1 MMPGALDPVAV
12 VLGSS
17 RRDGN
22 TRRVVD
28 LVFGR
33 SPRVVVDL
41 SRLDIGPYDYGHRNR
56 GDDFRGV
63 MDDLMTFP
71 VWVLATPVY
80 WYSMSGQMKI
90 FFDRFSEL
98 LTRRREEGR
107 RLRGKHVWVV
117 ASGTDPALPAGFEA
131 PFRQTC
137 DYLGMR
143 YRGAFY
149 LQFDEK
155 RLARPGARHA
165 ASAFAARLAA
175 SVDEHR
181 GRTPVTGAGVVPR
194 VRLEQP
200 GASRQREFL
209 AAVRRSRRLHGR
221 FVSPPATVADY
232 RRWLSRLD
240 GRTHVGHFVIDAGTD
255 ELAGVINLSEI
266 VHGALQSA
274 YLGYYGFTPHA
285 GRGLMA
291 EGMRQVVDRAFGE
304 LGLHRVEANIQPE
317 NAASLAL
324 VTRLGFVREGFSR
337 RYLRING
344 RWRDHERWAL
354 LRETWN
360 AVPRRER
367 KG

>member
-1 MMPGALDPVAV
+1 MTPGALDPVAV

-22 TRRVVD
+22 TRHAVN

-33 SPRVVVDL
+33 RPRLLVDL

-56 GDDFRGV
+56 GDDFRGA
-63 MDDLMTFP
+63 MDALMAFP

-80 WYSMSGQMKI
+80 WYAMSGQMKI

-98 LTRRREEGR
+98 LTGRKEEGR
-107 RLRGKHVWVV
+107 RLRGKQVWVV
-117 ASGTDPALPAGFEA
+117 ACGTDPALPEGFES

-149 LQFDEK
+149 LQFDGE
-155 RLARPGARHA
+155 RVAGRAAGGAA
-165 ASAFAARLAA
+165 KAFAARLADSA
-175 SVDEHR
+175 NEYR
-181 GRTPVTGAGVVPR
+181 GRAPSTQAGTVPR
-194 VRLEQP
+194 VRLERP

-221 FVSPPATVADY
+221 WVSPPATTADY
-232 RRWLSRLD
+232 RRWLARLD
-240 GRTHVGHFVIDAGTD
+240 GPTHLGHFVIDAGTD

-266 VHGALQSA
+266 VHGALRSA
-274 YLGYYGFTPHA
+274 YLGYYGFAPHA

-304 LGLHRVEANIQPE
+304 LGLHRVEANIQPG
-317 NAASLAL
+317 NAASLEL
-324 VTRLGFVREGFSR
+324 VARLGFVREGYSR
-337 RYLRING
+337 RYLKING

-354 LRETWN
+354 LSEAWK
-360 AVPRRER
+360 AVPRTER

>member
-1 MMPGALDPVAV
+1 MRPGALDQVAV

-33 SPRVVVDL
+33 RPRCLVDL
-41 SRLDIGPYDYGHRNR
+41 SRLDIGAYDYGHRNR
-56 GDDFRGV
+56 GDDFRGA
-63 MDDLMTFP
+63 MDQLLAFP

-80 WYSMSGQMKI
+80 WYSMSGQMKT

-98 LTRRREEGR
+98 LNRHREEGR
-107 RLRGKHVWVV
+107 LLRGKHVWVI
-117 ASGTDPALPAGFEA
+117 ASGTDAALPDGFEA
-131 PFRQTC
+131 PVRQTC

-149 LQFDEK
+149 LQFDEQ
-155 RLARPGARHA
+155 RVVGRDAGRAAR
-165 ASAFAARLAA
+165 AFAARLAG

-181 GRTPVTGAGVVPR
+181 GSAPATRAGTIAR

-221 FVSPPATVADY
+221 WVSPPATAADY
-232 RRWLSRLD
+232 RRWLDRLD
-240 GRTHVGHFVIDAGTD
+240 ERTHIGHFVIDAATD
-255 ELAGVINLSEI
+255 ELAGVINLGEV

-274 YLGYYGFTPHA
+274 YLGYYGFAPHA

-291 EGMRQVVDRAFGE
+291 EGMRQVVDRAFGK
-304 LGLHRVEANIQPE
+304 LGLHRVEANVQPE
-317 NAASLAL
+317 NTASLAL
-324 VTRLGFVREGFSR
+324 VTRLGFVREGYSR
-337 RYLRING
+337 RYLKING

-354 LRETWN
+354 LREAWK
-360 AVPRRER
+360 AVPRKER
-367 KG
+367 KR